1 MAFLPC
7 NQSQT
12 YKNIERLCQHSQQ
25 FANFENAQTLTT
37 TNGFECQNRTD
48 QPGAC
53 GLPGFCPNKILQR
66 MRRELARYKVG
77 IDATTNLGY
86 GRAFYLLL
94 RLLVKVLKKAEGE
107 VE

>member
-1 MAFLPC
+1 
-7 NQSQT
+7 
-12 YKNIERLCQHSQQ
+12 
-25 FANFENAQTLTT
+25 
-37 TNGFECQNRTD
+37 
-48 QPGAC
+48 
-53 GLPGFCPNKILQR
+53 